1 MTISAQTG
9 GSRKRIYMDYAA
21 ACPLDDRVLEAMT
34 PYFKGNFGNPSSLHA
49 AGREPRKALAD
60 ARQKVAG
67 LISAKRKEEVV
78 FTSGA
83 TEASNLGI
91 KGVALRMKA
100 EGKHIVTS
108 AIEHISILNIMKHLE
123 KNGFEISYIP
133 PTNDGFVDIEKL
145 EQSIRKDTVLAS
157 IMYANNEI
165 GTLQP
170 VDEIG
175 KFLQEKDVYFHCDA
189 VAAEGKVPID
199 VEKSKIDLLTL
210 SSNDLYGPKGA
221 GALYVKDGTRI
232 EAVDQGGG
240 QERGLRSGTED
251 MPAIVG
257 FGAAAEFARVEM
269 AAEGERL
276 RDLRDRLIKGI
287 GERIEDA
294 FLNGHPTKR
303 LPNNANFRFRYVEG
317 ESMLLNLDMAGIS
330 VASSSPCTSKSLL
343 PSHVLLACEI
353 PTEEAQ
359 SAVQFTLGRSNTA
372 AEVDYVIEVMPGII
386 EKLRAMSPFSPKNL
400 EEMRTTAGHRE
411 PEEERQHHMDE

>member
-1 MTISAQTG
+1 MAMQGQTG
-9 GSRKRIYMDYAA
+9 GPRKRIYMDHSA
-21 ACPLDDRVLEAMT
+21 ACPVDDRVQEAMM
-34 PYFKGNFGNPSSLHA
+34 PFFKEKFGNPSSLHM
-49 AGREPRKALAD
+49 AGREPRKALAE
-60 ARQKVAG
+60 AHQRVAD
-67 LISAKRKEEVV
+67 LIHAKRKEEIV

-91 KGVALRMKA
+91 KGVAMRMKS

-108 AIEHISILNIMKHLE
+108 AIEHISVLNIMKYLE
-123 KNGFEISYIP
+123 KNGFEVSYIP
-133 PTNDGFVDIEKL
+133 PTGDGFVDMGKL
-145 EQSIRKDTVLAS
+145 EQAIRKDTVLVS
-157 IMYANNEI
+157 IMFANNEV

-170 VDEIG
+170 VDDIG
-175 KFLQEKDVYFHCDA
+175 TLLQEKDVYFHCDA

-199 VEKSKIDLLTL
+199 VEKSKIDLMTI

-240 QERGLRSGTED
+240 QERGLRSGSED

-257 FGAAAEFARVEM
+257 FGAAAEIAKAEM
-269 AAEGERL
+269 GAESERTKAL
-276 RDLRDRLIKGI
+276 RDKLIRGI
-287 GERIEDA
+287 GDRIEDS
-294 FLNGHPTKR
+294 FLNGHPTVR

-330 VASSSPCTSKSLL
+330 VASSSPCTSKNLL

-372 AEVDYVIEVMPGII
+372 EEVDYVLDVMPGII
-386 EKLRAMSPFSPKNL
+386 KKLRAMSPFSPKNL
-400 EEMRTTAGHRE
+400 EEMRATAGHRE
-411 PEEERQHHMDE
+411 HEEPHPDE